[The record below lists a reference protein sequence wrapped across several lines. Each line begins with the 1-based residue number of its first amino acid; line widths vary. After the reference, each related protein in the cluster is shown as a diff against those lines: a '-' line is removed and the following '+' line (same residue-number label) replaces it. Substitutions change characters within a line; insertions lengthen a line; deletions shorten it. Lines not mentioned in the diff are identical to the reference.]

1 MKITKGLIDKFL
13 ALACGQTLPASGL
26 RGDWIEQMLT
36 DGILIATTHGSRK
49 SLRVSDAAM
58 FRNYLSS
65 QFDIRSLEDYRQLI
79 QNEDVSR
86 AMQVQLAGD
95 SKLRQHRTFS
105 GFLVNCYEAI
115 EATMRGDTITIE
127 PYEGTFTFIADWQ
140 QFSIPESVIVVGI
153 ENAENFRQI
162 VRQRRFFETEISSD
176 SPLLFVSR
184 YPQSIDLRLWLQSI
198 PNCYV
203 HFGDLDL
210 AGIAI
215 YQNEFYRHLGE
226 RASLLI
232 PHDYEA
238 RIADGNQELYTKQLT
253 MYGKIKAEDASVAPL
268 LSCIHRYHKGYEQEG
283 FIVE

>member
-13 ALACGQTLPASGL
+13 VLAGGQTLPTSSL

-49 SLRVSDAAM
+49 SLRVSDATM

-65 QFDIRSLEDYRQLI
+65 QFGIRSLEDYRQMLL
-79 QNEDVSR
+79 NENIGRS
-86 AMQVQLAGD
+86 MQVRLAGD

-127 PYEGTFTFIADWQ
+127 PHEGTFTFIADWQ
-140 QFSIPESVIVVGI
+140 QFSIPEGVIVVGI

-184 YPQSIDLRLWLQSI
+184 YPQSTDLRQWLQSI
-198 PNCYV
+198 PNRYV

-238 RIADGNQELYTKQLT
+238 RIAGGNQELYTKQLT
-253 MYGKIKAEDASVAPL
+253 MYGKIEAEDVSVAPL

>member
-1 MKITKGLIDKFL
+1 MKIYKGLIDKFL
-13 ALACGQTLPASGL
+13 ALAGGQTLPASGL

-36 DGILIATTHGSRK
+36 DGILITVTHGSRK

-65 QFDIRSLEDYRQLI
+65 QFGIRSLEDYRQMI
-79 QNEDVSR
+79 QNDDASR

-95 SKLRQHRTFS
+95 SKLRQRRTFS

-115 EATMRGDTITIE
+115 EATIRGDALTIE
-127 PYEGTFTFIADWQ
+127 PHEGTFTFIADWQ
-140 QFSIPESVIVVGI
+140 RFSIPEGVIVLGI

-184 YPQSIDLRLWLQSI
+184 YPQSTDLRQWLLSI
-198 PNCYV
+198 PNRYV

-215 YQNEFYRHLGE
+215 YQNQFY
-226 RASLLI
+226 
-232 PHDYEA
+232 
-238 RIADGNQELYTKQLT
+238 
-253 MYGKIKAEDASVAPL
+253 
-268 LSCIHRYHKGYEQEG
+268 
-283 FIVE
+283 